1 MGLLRRTF
9 LPAAMLMALFAA
21 VIAGFALTANAQT
34 GVSEAPRLDTMQ
46 VIDGEVFDSV
56 IVGNRVIV
64 VGDFTQVRNPG
75 GNTINQPYI
84 AAYNVNTG
92 QFDGSYRPSVDNFVN
107 AIANDGSDVFIV
119 GQFGNVD
126 GESHRRIAKLN
137 SNGDVVSAFDA
148 SMGTTPNTLAIAHA
162 RSTWVAGSLP
172 SMANREKP
180 WQRSTQRPAIWTQ
193 PQTSILSS
201 VFKPVVACR

>member
-1 MGLLRRTF
+1 MEYVAMGLLRRTF
-9 LPAAMLMALFAA
+9 LPAAMLVALFAA
-21 VIAGFALTANAQT
+21 VIAGVALAANAAEP
-34 GVSEAPRLDTMQ
+34 GVTETPRLDTMQ
-46 VIDGEVFDSV
+46 VINGEVFDSV

-75 GNTINQPYI
+75 GNTINQPYV

-92 QFDGSYRPSVDNFVN
+92 QFDGSYHPSVDNFVN

-119 GQFGNVD
+119 GQFGTVD

-148 SMGTTPNTLAIAHA
+148 SMGTTPEHA
-162 RSTWVAGSLP
+162 GDRTRQGLRGWRVHHRQRRATRSPGS
-172 SMANREKP
+172 ARHNDR
-180 WQRSTQRPAIWTQ
+180 RFG
-193 PQTSILSS
+193 LSHKLR
-201 VFKPVVACR
+201 F